1 MLQELRRVVP
11 GVQAW
16 RACSPLIAAEIHRS
30 LTGNRQAWSS
40 AERELMP
47 H

>member
-1 MLQELRRVVP
+1 M
-11 GVQAW
+11 
-16 RACSPLIAAEIHRS
+16 LIAAEIQGS